1 MSDSTTAIAI
11 RAASKR
17 YGEIRALDGIDLEV
31 GAGQVVALL
40 GPNGAGKTTL
50 IRSIVGLQK
59 LDAGE
64 IRVLGHAAGS
74 MESRLEMGVMLQD
87 VDPPEALTSSE
98 LLALFSSFYADPY
111 PASFVVEIAGL
122 DDIEKRRYG
131 RLSGGQKRRVQ
142 LALAL
147 CGSPKLIILDEPT
160 TYMDTASKRQFWKVV
175 EEMREQGKTVLLV
188 THQMT
193 EVEAL
198 ASRVV
203 VLHEGGVVADGEV
216 SSFRSAFSLSKVVC
230 VTSLAPSAVADLPAA
245 KRTAGVGRKLE
256 ILTERSDELVREL
269 LASDPQV
276 RELEVTQPSLE
287 TIIDRLLS
295 DKNEKREPRQ

>member
-1 MSDSTTAIAI
+1 
-11 RAASKR
+11 
-17 YGEIRALDGIDLEV
+17 
-31 GAGQVVALL
+31 
-40 GPNGAGKTTL
+40 
-50 IRSIVGLQK
+50 
-59 LDAGE
+59 
-64 IRVLGHAAGS
+64 

-111 PASFVVEIAGL
+111 HASFVVEIAGL

-245 KRTAGVGRKLE
+245 KRTVGVGRKLE